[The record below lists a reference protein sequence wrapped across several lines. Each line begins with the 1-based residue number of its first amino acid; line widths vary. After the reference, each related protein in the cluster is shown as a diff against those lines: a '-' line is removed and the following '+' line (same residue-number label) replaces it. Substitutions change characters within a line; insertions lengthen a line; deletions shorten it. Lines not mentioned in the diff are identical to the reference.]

1 MPAEFEE
8 ENYFD
13 EPEEG
18 KNDGLFEDAEEGGFT
33 KPRDVREKEQEVI
46 K

>member
-1 MPAEFEE
+1 MMKTILT
-8 ENYFD
+8 NLIYK

-18 KNDGLFEDAEEGGFT
+18 KNAGLFDEAEEGGFS

-46 K
+46 R